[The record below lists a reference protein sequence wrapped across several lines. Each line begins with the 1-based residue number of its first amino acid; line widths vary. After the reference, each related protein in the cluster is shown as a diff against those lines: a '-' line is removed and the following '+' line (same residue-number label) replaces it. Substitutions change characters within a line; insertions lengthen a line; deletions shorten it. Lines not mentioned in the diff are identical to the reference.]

1 MQVRYRFSGGVCP
14 HTTQPATLGHLRG
27 YPGAHRIS
35 GIAVAFSFRIGNS
48 PARRSSLDAETAM
61 TQPSSLP
68 ISRESLQQIAADP
81 DRVAALHG
89 LVGEFCHLLRNRLNS
104 LQVSMYLARHEKP
117 DLEPRVWE
125 ELNHHYREA
134 EGVIELFQTVVRP
147 MSLSRISIEPDIILN
162 EFTARWTARFL
173 ARGVILATDLPPANG
188 PSWVDPSKIAQGL
201 DALAAWRVNRVEA
214 GSRITIGAWVGKGRS
229 RIEWSEPTIPSREV
243 EGELPLAALAR
254 ITSAHGGLMTRDVTD
269 GWRIVLE
276 WPNAN

>member
-1 MQVRYRFSGGVCP
+1 
-14 HTTQPATLGHLRG
+14 
-27 YPGAHRIS
+27 
-35 GIAVAFSFRIGNS
+35 
-48 PARRSSLDAETAM
+48 M

-134 EGVIELFQTVVRP
+134 EGVVELFQTVVRP
-147 MSLSRISIEPDIILN
+147 MSLSRISIEPDIILH
-162 EFTARWTARFL
+162 EFAARWTARFL
-173 ARGVILATDLPPANG
+173 ERGVILATDLPPANG

-243 EGELPLAALAR
+243 EGELPLAALAK

-276 WPNAN
+276 WPNAK